1 MFKTAILLPLVTAAA
16 VLGAPAPSIPSSTSS
31 LPFLLNFALTL
42 EHLENAFYSQGLAKY
57 TAQDFEQDGLP
68 AWVYGRFV
76 QILEH
81 EATHVKFLTDA
92 LGDNAVK
99 ACEYDFPYDSP
110 KAFAAMSMVFET
122 VGASAYLGSAKFL
135 ANNADYLTAA
145 GSILAVEARQA
156 SWVTASV
163 MKLQPWNGAFEVP
176 LTPSGAF
183 SLASPFIKSCPST
196 NPPIPVTVFPALQL
210 STSSPAHGSTITATY
225 KPAGATPPSG
235 SAFVA
240 WLDGLQV
247 LYTPLGKGGET
258 TVPANLTGTAYAA
271 VVNAKEPPSD
281 ENMLTGFAVVQF
293 PFDSRARTDV

>member
-1 MFKTAILLPLVTAAA
+1 MFKTAILIPLVTAAA
-16 VLGAPAPSIPSSTSS
+16 VLGAPAPSAPSNTDV
-31 LPFLLNFALTL
+31 LNFALTL
-42 EHLENAFYSQGLAKY
+42 EHLENTFYSQGLAKY
-57 TAQDFEQDGLP
+57 TAQDFEDDGLP

-81 EATHVKFLTDA
+81 EATHVQFLTDA
-92 LGDNAVK
+92 LGDKAVK
-99 ACEYDFPYDSP
+99 ACEYEFPYYSP
-110 KAFAAMSMVFET
+110 KTFAAMSMVFET
-122 VGASAYLGSAKFL
+122 VGASAYLGSAKYL

-196 NPPIPVTVFPALQL
+196 NAPIPVKTFPTLQL
-210 STSSPAHGSTITATY
+210 SSSSPSHGSSITVTY
-225 KPAGATPPSG
+225 KPSGETTPG
-235 SAFVA
+235 KTAYVA

-247 LYTPLGKGGET
+247 VYTKLGKGGKT

-271 VVNAKEPPSD
+271 VVNAKEPPND
-281 ENMLTGFAVVQF
+281 ENMLTGFTVVQF
-293 PFDSRARTDV
+293 PFDSRARTGA